1 MGLLD
6 DQTQQGGL
14 LGFLQSPAGQGLL
27 SAGFAG
33 LSGAGR
39 LRPWNLA
46 GAAGSAGLQGY
57 QQATENQNANSLK
70 NIQLQQAQQAME
82 RQKQIL
88 QLQKQFATPAGGAAM
103 GAVAAQGNTAG
114 GFDGQGNYTAPVN
127 NLGPTNAAAAV
138 APQAKPAFDYSGYAD
153 ALASIDPMAAMQIKA
168 GLQKD
173 TPFNKLDPKD
183 FEPASV
189 AAFSKSGNY
198 ADLRPRSKKEFA
210 PNGQLVDVYSTPQ
223 GSAFSDPNQPFTTGS
238 NGEPVPNMPYQ
249 QYQLSKA
256 KAGASNTSVKVEN
269 RMGESLAGQV
279 GPMVK
284 DSYTAALGAIQTA
297 DAANRVL
304 QAASSGKLISGPM
317 ADTRMTVAQ
326 MADTLGMG
334 GADTAEK
341 IANTRA
347 AIRGLSEMT
356 LQGRKQ
362 MSGQGAITESESKLA
377 ERAMSGD
384 ISMTAAEIRQ
394 LANAAR
400 RAAQF
405 TYDLHQSQLKNM
417 DQDQSLG
424 GLSKFY
430 RVPAF
435 PAAVGSPVVD
445 HANDGTDD
453 LVNKYRSR

>member
-6 DQTQQGGL
+6 DFS
-14 LGFLQSPAGQGLL
+14 GFAATPQGQGLL
-27 SAGFAG
+27 TAAFAG

-39 LRPWNLA
+39 LRPMNLLGATGMA
-46 GAAGSAGLQGY
+46 GMQGY
-57 QQATENQNANSLK
+57 QQATENQYANSLK

-103 GAVAAQGNTAG
+103 GAVAAQGNTPG

-238 NGEPVPNMPYQ
+238 NGDPVPNLPYQ

-284 DSYTAALGAIQTA
+284 DSYTAAQGAIQTA

-304 QAASSGKLISGPM
+304 QAASSGNLISGPM
-317 ADTRMTVAQ
+317 AEARLTAAQ
-326 MADTLGMG
+326 LAQTLGIG
-334 GADTAEK
+334 GKDTAEQ
-341 IANTRA
+341 IANTRQTM
-347 AIRGLSEMT
+347 RGLAEMT

-400 RAAQF
+400 RAAKF
-405 TYDLHQSQLKNM
+405 TYDNHQGQIENM
-417 DQDQSLG
+417 QQDPAIAGMSR
-424 GLSKFY
+424 FY
-430 RVPAF
+430 RVPQF
-435 PAAVGSPVVD
+435 PAAVGSPMK
-445 HANDGTDD
+445 ANSGGATF
-453 LVNKYRSR
+453 LGFEGQ

>member
-6 DQTQQGGL
+6 DFS
-14 LGFLQSPAGQGLL
+14 GFAATPQGQGLL
-27 SAGFAG
+27 TAAFAG

-39 LRPWNLA
+39 LRPMNLLGATGMA
-46 GAAGSAGLQGY
+46 GMQGY
-57 QQATENQNANSLK
+57 QQATENQYANSLK

-127 NLGPTNAAAAV
+127 NLGPTNAAVAAM
-138 APQAKPAFDYSGYAD
+138 PQAKPSFDYSGYAD
-153 ALASIDPMAAMQIKA
+153 ALASIDPMAAMQIKSS
-168 GLQKD
+168 LQKE
-173 TPFNKLDPKD
+173 TPFNKLDAKD

-189 AAFSKSGNY
+189 AAFAKSGNY

-223 GSAFSDPNQPFTTGS
+223 GAAFSNPNQPFTTGP
-238 NGEPVPNMPYQ
+238 NGEAVPNLPYQ
-249 QYQLSKA
+249 QFQLSKA

-284 DSYTAALGAIQTA
+284 DSFTAAQGAIQTA

-317 ADTRMTVAQ
+317 AEARLTAAQ
-326 MADTLGMG
+326 LASTLGIG
-334 GADTAEK
+334 GKDTQEQ
-341 IANTRA
+341 IANTRQT
-347 AIRGLSEMT
+347 IRGLAEMT

-400 RAAQF
+400 RAAKF
-405 TYDLHQSQLKNM
+405 TYDMHQSQLQNM
-417 DQDQSLG
+417 DQDPSLG

-435 PAAVGSPVVD
+435 PAATGSPLKQESGQPSVS
-445 HANDGTDD
+445 NW
-453 LVNKYRSR
+453 

>member
-103 GAVAAQGNTAG
+103 GAVAAQGNTPG

-238 NGEPVPNMPYQ
+238 NGEAVPNLPYQ
-249 QYQLSKA
+249 QFQLSKA
-256 KAGASNTSVKVEN
+256 KAGATKNVVSVNSRQETEYAKDQGKQYSELMASIN
-269 RMGESLAGQV
+269 KQGFSAPSQLRKLERMEQLLAGVDGGKLAPTGVEVSSALNSMGIKVDPRLGNKEAAIALGRELAGGLRQPGT
-279 GPMVK
+279 GPMTDK
-284 DSYTAALGAIQTA
+284 DFDNFLAQIPDLSKTA
-297 DAANRVL
+297 
-304 QAASSGKLISGPM
+304 
-317 ADTRMTVAQ
+317 
-326 MADTLGMG
+326 
-334 GADTAEK
+334 
-341 IANTRA
+341 
-347 AIRGLSEMT
+347 
-356 LQGRKQ
+356 QGRKQ
-362 MSGQGAITESESKLA
+362 ITSTMRASLHRDMQISK
-377 ERAMSGD
+377 M
-384 ISMTAAEIRQ
+384 
-394 LANAAR
+394 AR
-400 RAAQF
+400 EYVRKNGSLDNGFMDEAAQ
-405 TYDLHQSQLKNM
+405 YIAEN
-417 DQDQSLG
+417 
-424 GLSKFY
+424 
-430 RVPAF
+430 
-435 PAAVGSPVVD
+435 PVVS
-445 HANDGTDD
+445 APQGWT
-453 LVNKYRSR
+453 VEPAEKR